1 MATRSND
8 LEELYARLS
17 LEEEDDGGV
26 IVGKEDVNITK
37 KYVLIGRF
45 LTEKNINFNAMQNVI
60 ASLWRPR
67 EGMEIHDIGGQRYSF
82 VFYHPLDMQKV
93 LEGGPWTFEQSL
105 LVTHQLQE
113 GEDPQNVL
121 LNYMDIWVQLY
132 DIPNGCFSEKIIQGI
147 GNYVGKL
154 IKTDPANLNR
164 MWKAYAWVR
173 VTMDVTKPLKR
184 KMKLKREGGDWSWVN
199 FK

>member
-1 MATRSND
+1 MTTRRDD

-26 IVGKEDVNITK
+26 LIGKEDVNVTK
-37 KYVLIGRF
+37 KYVLIARF
-45 LTEKNINFNAMQNVI
+45 LTEKNINFIAMKNVI
-60 ASLWRPR
+60 ASLWWPR
-67 EGMEIHDIGGQRYSF
+67 EGMEVHDIGGQRYSF

-93 LEGGPWTFEQSL
+93 LDGGPWTFEQSL
-105 LVTHQLQE
+105 LITHLLQE
-113 GEDPQNVL
+113 GEDPQHVL

-132 DIPNGCFSEKIIQGI
+132 EIPSGCFSEKIIQGI

-154 IKTDPANLNR
+154 VKADPVNLNG
-164 MWKAYAWVR
+164 MWKAYARVR

-184 KMKLKREGGDWSWVN
+184 KMKLKREGGE
-199 FK
+199 